1 MPRSFFHALGCRRLC
16 AAVAIAVGAL
26 VIPGAACAQI
36 AVFVNGDP
44 ITNYEIE
51 QRGKLVTLS
60 TRKPKSRQ
68 EIIDELIEDRLKVQ
82 IAKRY
87 GLTITDAE
95 VNTSFDNL
103 AKNSRTTP
111 EHFAK
116 SLEGQG
122 LHPNTLKA
130 RMRADLAWAQ
140 VIRGKFASRLQVGE
154 KDIAMALETRNK
166 DKDQKEVGHEY
177 TLRPIVFVI
186 PRGSP
191 ATLVDTRKR
200 EAEALRS
207 RFESCDSGIT
217 FARALRDVAVREP
230 IRRNTA
236 DLSPQLRE
244 VLNRVEVGKLTPPEV
259 TAGGVEVFAVC
270 DKKETSADTPGKRQ
284 VRDEMFQ
291 ERFQTQATRYLK
303 ELRSGA
309 MIEYR

>member
-1 MPRSFFHALGCRRLC
+1 MPRSLLHSIGCLRLSAAL
-16 AAVAIAVGAL
+16 AIAVAAL
-26 VIPGAACAQI
+26 LIPGAARAQV

-51 QRGKLVTLS
+51 QRSKLVTLS

-82 IAKRY
+82 VAKRY
-87 GLTITDAE
+87 GLTIGDTE
-95 VNTSFDNL
+95 VNNAFANL
-103 AKNSRTTP
+103 ARNSRSTP
-111 EHFAK
+111 ELFGK

-130 RMRADLAWAQ
+130 RMRADLAWSQ

-154 KDIAMALETRNK
+154 KDIALALETRN
-166 DKDQKEVGHEY
+166 KDQKEVGHEY
-177 TLRPIVFVI
+177 TLRPIMFVV

-191 ATLVDTRKR
+191 PTLAEARKR
-200 EAEALRS
+200 EAEALRT
-207 RFESCDSGIT
+207 RFEGCDAGIT
-217 FARALRDVAVREP
+217 FARTLRDVAVRDP
-230 IRRNTA
+230 IRRNSA

-244 VLNRVEVGKLTPPEV
+244 VLNRVDVGKLTPPEV

-284 VRDEMFQ
+284 VREEMFQ